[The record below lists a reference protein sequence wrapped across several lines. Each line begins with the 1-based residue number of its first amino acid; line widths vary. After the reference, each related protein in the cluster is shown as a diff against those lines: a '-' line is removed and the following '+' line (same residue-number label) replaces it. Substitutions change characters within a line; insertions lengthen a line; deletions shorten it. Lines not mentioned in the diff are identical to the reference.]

1 MASPVQRVVSPRKSI
16 QTEKIVDFSPERIKA
31 PFLLRSAA
39 LIIDYMTLLVLPVGW
54 LVLSKLLSETG
65 TVATVGTAIWV
76 AGLLLFVAN
85 FFLLPLWRGQTLGK
99 MLLGLTILRTDGRR
113 VDLAGVIRRNL
124 LGYAV
129 TALTLGIG
137 FLIAG
142 VNTSGRALHD
152 MIAGTVVV
160 RGRKTHLATTE

>member
-1 MASPVQRVVSPRKSI
+1 MASPVQRVASPSKSL
-16 QTEKIVDFSPERIKA
+16 QTEKIVNFSPERIRA

-39 LIIDYMTLLVLPVGW
+39 LIIDYMTLLVLPVAW
-54 LVLSKLLSETG
+54 LVLSKMLSETG
-65 TVATVGTAIWV
+65 TATSVGAGVWV
-76 AGLLLFVAN
+76 AGLLLFIAN

-99 MLLGLTILRTDGRR
+99 MMLGLTMVKADGTRL
-113 VDLAGVIRRNL
+113 DLGGLIQRNL

-129 TALTLGIG
+129 TVLTLGIG

-160 RGRKTHLATTE
+160 RGRKTQITTTE